1 MSPGI
6 GVAGGLGFPLV
17 TGQGATGEASLTQQ
31 AYAALRT
38 RIVTCELPPGSSLTE
53 RGLARSTPYGLTP
66 IRRALARLDR
76 DGLIITL
83 PRAGYVVSP
92 LDAQDV
98 SELVE
103 AWDLIGPELVRLG
116 LERLTDG
123 EAQELARLLTDWS
136 LPDTDGAYPLEAV
149 LRFSEMSRRVFQ
161 VLAVA
166 SANRW
171 LRSAFDQ
178 LSDQMSRLWVTL
190 LKDREVPEQLQQ
202 LINRWNRHITGRQPD
217 EIAEY
222 LPQLIKD
229 SGRAARDLFHH
240 LAAAPASPS
249 GLTTDHPTDR
259 VNK

>member
-1 MSPGI
+1 M
-6 GVAGGLGFPLV
+6 
-17 TGQGATGEASLTQQ
+17 TDQGATREASLTQQ
-31 AYAALRT
+31 AYATLRT

-116 LERLTDG
+116 LERLSDVQ
-123 EAQELARLLTDWS
+123 AQELAGLLSEWS
-136 LPDTDGAYPLEAV
+136 PPDSDGGHQLEAV
-149 LRFSEMSRRVFQ
+149 LRFSALSMRVFQ
-161 VLAVA
+161 VLAIA

-171 LRSAFDQ
+171 LRSAFEQ

-190 LKDREVPEQLQQ
+190 LKGREVPEQLQQ
-202 LINRWNRHITGRQPD
+202 LIDRWNRHIAGRQPE
-217 EIAEY
+217 EIAEH

-229 SGRAARDLFHH
+229 SGRAARDLFHD
-240 LAAAPASPS
+240 LA
-249 GLTTDHPTDR
+249 TTPGAHRPL
-259 VNK
+259 

>member
-1 MSPGI
+1 M
-6 GVAGGLGFPLV
+6 
-17 TGQGATGEASLTQQ
+17 TDQGATGEASLTQQ

-76 DGLIITL
+76 DGLVITL

-92 LDAQDV
+92 LDVQEV

-116 LERLTDG
+116 LERLSDV
-123 EAQELARLLTDWS
+123 EAQELAGLLSEWS
-136 LPDTDGAYPLEAV
+136 PPDTGGEYQVEAV
-149 LRFSEMSRRVFQ
+149 LRFSELSRRVFQ
-161 VLAVA
+161 LLAIA

-171 LRSAFDQ
+171 LRSTFEQ

-190 LKDREVPEQLQQ
+190 LRGREVPEQLRQ
-202 LINRWNRHITGRQPD
+202 LIDRWNRHIAGRQPE

-222 LPQLIKD
+222 LPQLIRD
-229 SGRAARDLFHH
+229 SGRAARDLF
-240 LAAAPASPS
+240 ASDLSQDSERRRLP
-249 GLTTDHPTDR
+249 H
-259 VNK
+259 

>member
-1 MSPGI
+1 M
-6 GVAGGLGFPLV
+6 
-17 TGQGATGEASLTQQ
+17 TDQGATREASLTQQ

-116 LERLTDG
+116 LERLSDAQT
-123 EAQELARLLTDWS
+123 QELAGLLSEWS
-136 LPDTDGAYPLEAV
+136 PPDSDGEHQVEAV
-149 LRFSEMSRRVFQ
+149 LRFSELSMRAFQ

-171 LRSAFDQ
+171 LRSTFEQ

-190 LKDREVPEQLQQ
+190 LKGREVPEQLQQ
-202 LINRWNRHITGRQPD
+202 LTDRWNRHVAGRQPD

-229 SGRAARDLFHH
+229 SGRAARDLFHD
-240 LAAAPASPS
+240 LAATPGTHRPS
-249 GLTTDHPTDR
+249 
-259 VNK
+259 